1 MLTIAS
7 LTFKEA
13 LRKKILLAAIIL
25 TLLFLAVYGI
35 GVHFMAKDMQV
46 RESSM
51 QQHGDVIYDGQ
62 VKAMHEAQKVIFLML
77 GVYFSSSIVSLLAIF
92 SSVGA
97 VSAEVENG
105 MLHAIMAKPIRRRN
119 IILGKFI
126 GYALMLVIYAALL
139 FIAVVALNHYML
151 GTSLIGLSYVVG
163 LFILQPLVLLTVTI
177 AGSTRLSTLANG
189 ITAFMIYTVGVIGGM
204 AEQIG
209 AIVEIDALKNT
220 GIITSLIMPVDSL
233 YRMIVNVIATSSGNP
248 LVAISFG
255 PFGAVSSP
263 NNAMIVYTV
272 IYLLAFLLIAVKSFN
287 TRDVG

>member
-1 MLTIAS
+1 MITIAS

-35 GVHFMAKDMQV
+35 GLHFIAKDMQTW
-46 RESSM
+46 ESSV
-51 QQHGDVIYDGQ
+51 QQQGDVVYDGQ
-62 VKAMHEAQKVIFLML
+62 AKAMREAQKIIFLML

-126 GYALMLVIYAALL
+126 GYAAMLVIYAALL
-139 FIAVVALNHYML
+139 FVAVVALNNYML
-151 GTSLIGLSYVVG
+151 DTSLIGLPYAVG

-177 AGSTRLSTLANG
+177 AGSTILSTLANG
-189 ITAFMIYTVGVIGGM
+189 ITAFMVYTIGVIGGM

-209 AIVEIDALKNT
+209 AIVEIDALENT
-220 GIITSLIMPVDSL
+220 GIVTSLIMPVDSL
-233 YRMIVNVIATSSGNP
+233 YRMIVNVIATSSSNP

-255 PFGAVSSP
+255 PFGAISSP
-263 NNAMIVYTV
+263 SNAMIIYTV
-272 IYLLAFLLIAVKSFN
+272 IYLLAFLLIAIKSFN